1 MTEDRWALIKML
13 IEQNTSSIADVVQHV
28 RKLEED
34 KQLSEKV
41 AIRLEGRLIS
51 LEKWQKK
58 LVQTL
63 EAANENKRSWIKE
76 VGLILISVIT
86 TLLATS
92 VNLKE
97 LVR

>member
-13 IEQNTSSIADVVQHV
+13 IEQNTSTIADVVQHV

-76 VGLILISVIT
+76 VGLILIRVIT